1 MDDTLK
7 KLMHTFKNY
16 DEDLIEDVFEQLK
29 YENYQYSTFADLVA
43 AVKKILTK
51 RKNSH
56 FDNTTD
62 YKQYAMK
69 EKILS
74 RYEKVD
80 PHEFYRYKIPEDSL
94 QICDELDSKNGVGNA
109 IRMDIV
115 NQWIL
120 GENGKKYCI
129 QKGVQTVITDDLSFL
144 FVRPKR
150 LDKCNI
156 VLSNININSYFGNRR
171 LRNRID
177 KVFGFIIDID
187 GVIKESQMLH
197 LLDEIEKENVPIP
210 TFIVN
215 SGHGV
220 HLYYVFD
227 EPVLFHDNSYAI
239 YPVLTNI
246 LNAIKNLIWTPLV
259 SDLKPERMDLNKAF
273 TIVGTSNR
281 KNADLIATAYRMK
294 SQKCSLQYLRAFI
307 KRPADDADYDISFP
321 PCSKVKKEEAAIL
334 YPQWSVQ
341 KFPELFSGEERRK
354 LLEEARE
361 KRKGKNGI
369 KNESANRCNPRLYE
383 WFLNLISNPSNIRHG
398 NRYKCMVGLAIFG
411 VKCGIPKEQVQ
422 KDLEQLL
429 PLFNAVEKRMSDS
442 RFIMNQTDIRN
453 ALYVYKHKETRLF
466 TFEWIKNF
474 TEIEYEK
481 KTKRR
486 NKPLSQEEHLKLA
499 RKKLEEQYPN
509 GSWRANSDGATK
521 QRIIDYIRENPTAE
535 IKDCIKSGICSR
547 ASAYKYWDE
556 CHINLGM
563 DTRKR
568 ISNAEKVKYYRLSQP
583 TATKADC
590 IRELGLSKPT
600 VYKYWE

>member
-1 MDDTLK
+1 MDDTLRN
-7 KLMHTFKNY
+7 LIDTFKNY
-16 DEDLIEDVFEQLK
+16 DEDFIEDVYEQLK
-29 YENYQYSTFADLVA
+29 YENYHYSTFSDLVA
-43 AVKKILTK
+43 TVGKMLTE
-51 RKNSH
+51 RKNS
-56 FDNTTD
+56 FIDKESD
-62 YKQYAMK
+62 FEQYVMR

-80 PHEFYRYKIPEDSL
+80 PHAFYRYIFPEDSL

-115 NQWIL
+115 NRWIMD
-120 GENGKKYCI
+120 ETGKRYRI
-129 QKGVQTVITDDLSFL
+129 QQGIQTVITDDLSFL

-150 LDKCNI
+150 LDNCNI
-156 VLSNININSYFGNRR
+156 VLSNINLNSYFGNRR

-177 KVFGFIIDID
+177 KVFGFVIDID
-187 GVIKESQMLH
+187 GVIKEAQMLH
-197 LLDEIEKENVPIP
+197 LIDEIENENVPVP
-210 TFIVN
+210 NFLVN

-220 HLYYVFD
+220 HLYYIFA
-227 EPVLFHDNSYAI
+227 EPVLFHDNSYAV

-259 SDLKPERMDLNKAF
+259 SDLKPERMDLNRAF
-273 TIVGTSNR
+273 TIVGTRNR
-281 KNADLIATAYRMK
+281 KNADLIVTAYRIK
-294 SQKCSLQYLRAFI
+294 KQKCSLKYLRAFI

-321 PCSKVKKEEAAIL
+321 PFSKIKKEEAIAL
-334 YPQWSVQ
+334 YPQWGIQ
-341 KFPELFSGEERRK
+341 KYPELFPEEERRK

-361 KRKGKNGI
+361 KRKRKKSINSDFSNRSNI
-369 KNESANRCNPRLYE
+369 KLYE
-383 WFLNLISNPSNIRHG
+383 WFLKLISDPSNIRHG

-411 VKCGIPKEQVQ
+411 VKCGVQKEQVQ
-422 KDLEQLL
+422 KDLEKLL
-429 PLFNAVEKRMSDS
+429 PLFNSVEKRMSDE

-453 ALYVYKHKETRLF
+453 ALNVYKHKETRLF
-466 TFEWIKNF
+466 TFEWIQNF

-486 NKPLSQEEHLKLA
+486 SKPLSQEEHLKEA

-509 GSWRANSDGATK
+509 GSWRANCDGATK
-521 QRIIDYIRENPTAE
+521 QRIMDYIRENPTAE

-556 CHINLGM
+556 CHNNLGI
-563 DTRKR
+563 DSRKR
-568 ISNAEKVKYYRLSQP
+568 ISNAEKVKLYRLSHP
-583 TATKADC
+583 DATKADC
-590 IRELGLSKPT
+590 IKELGLSKPT